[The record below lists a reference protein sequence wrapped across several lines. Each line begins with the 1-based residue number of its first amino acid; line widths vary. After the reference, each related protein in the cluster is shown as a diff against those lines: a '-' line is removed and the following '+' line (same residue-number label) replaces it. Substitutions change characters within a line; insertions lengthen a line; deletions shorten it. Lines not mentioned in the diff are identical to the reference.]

1 MESNEIYTE
10 VILDLYKSP
19 RNKGRIEGFDLEA
32 SGGNPICG
40 DQVTF
45 TMKIS
50 GGKIEEMKFY
60 GSGCAISTAA
70 ESLLTEM
77 VIGKKVDD
85 ALKITQKEL
94 FAELGN
100 IVQTR
105 LKCALLGLEVMKK
118 GLTEYKR
125 RGGERVSVK
134 GIVI

>member
-1 MESNEIYTE
+1 MDSELYTE
-10 VILDLYKSP
+10 IILDLYKNP
-19 RNKGRIEGFDLEA
+19 KNKGRIENYDLEA

-45 TMKIS
+45 TMKIAN
-50 GGKIEEMKFY
+50 GIIEDIKFY

-77 VIGKKVDD
+77 AKGKKVEE
-85 ALKITQKEL
+85 AGHITQKEM

-105 LKCALLGLEVMKK
+105 IKCALLGLEVMKR
-118 GLTEYKR
+118 GIEEYRKR
-125 RGGERVSVK
+125 GAKVSVK
-134 GIVI
+134 GIVV

>member
-1 MESNEIYTE
+1 MDGELYTE
-10 VILDLYKSP
+10 IILDLYKNP
-19 RNKGRIEGFDLEA
+19 KNKGRIENYDLEA

-45 TMKIS
+45 TMKIAN
-50 GGKIEEMKFY
+50 GIIEDIKFY

-77 VIGKKVDD
+77 AKGKKVEE
-85 ALKITQKEL
+85 AGRITQKEM

-105 LKCALLGLEVMKK
+105 IKCALLGLEVMKR
-118 GLTEYKR
+118 GIEEYRKR
-125 RGGERVSVK
+125 GAKVSVK
-134 GIVI
+134 GIVV